1 MGLLVTEAFLSPV
14 FLFVGNRIL
23 PPRSFLSSK
32 EHIWTI
38 PNPGRSRQE
47 ITGGQEPEQ
56 LPQKITLDQIR
67 GVQAL
72 MLSATP
78 SLNFW
83 CKTPHQILPDWDI
96 VLEGRSLLGP
106 YLPVKK
112 LSYCFLLHPKL
123 HPNLFRDSIHH
134 QRTQAELSIS
144 PAAMFALFK
153 ILSDLQCLAST
164 RHRDG
169 SEK

>member
-14 FLFVGNRIL
+14 FLFAGNRIL

-47 ITGGQEPEQ
+47 TTGGQEPEQ
-56 LPQKITLDQIR
+56 LLQKITLDQIR

-78 SLNFW
+78 PLNFW

-96 VLEGRSLLGP
+96 VLEGKSLLGP

-123 HPNLFRDSIHH
+123 HPNLSRDSIHH
-134 QRTQAELSIS
+134 QCTQVELSIS
-144 PAAMFALFK
+144 PAAMFK
-153 ILSDLQCLAST
+153 ILSDLQSLASI